1 MSDFD
6 LRSGFLARQKALG
19 ADLGITANFT
29 DHGTTIGDASEADW
43 SGMLRDFLPAR
54 YGVGAVTV
62 VDSSGNKSQQIDL
75 AIWDKQYSPNW
86 FTTSGGDR
94 FIPAESVYAVF
105 EVKPE
110 LDKEY
115 VDYAGTKIESV
126 RDLLRVPAP
135 IYHVGGQSTAP
146 GPDSKPIL
154 GGILALRGGW
164 KTTLA
169 GAAGKKAIVSQTGNR
184 RLDLGIAL
192 DDLSFDHHMDGTIE
206 YSPLGTQ
213 LIFFAIRL
221 FQRLQPLATA
231 FSPDM
236 SAYEQ
241 ALQAP
246 VKQ

>member
-6 LRSGFLARQKALG
+6 LRKAFLARQRALI
-19 ADLGITANFT
+19 ADLGITGDFT

-43 SGMLRDFLPAR
+43 LSMLRDFLPAR

-62 VDSSGNKSQQIDL
+62 VDSAGRKSHQIDL
-75 AIWDKQYSPNW
+75 AIWDQQYSPNW
-86 FTTSGGDR
+86 FTTSDGDR

-110 LDKEY
+110 IDKEY
-115 VDYAGTKIESV
+115 VEYAGLKIASV
-126 RDLLRVPAP
+126 RDLVRVPAP
-135 IYHVGGQSTAP
+135 IHHLGGRSTP
-146 GPDSKPIL
+146 PDLDSKPIL
-154 GGILALRGGW
+154 GGIVALRSGW

-169 GAAGKKAIVSQTGNR
+169 GPAGKKAIHSQTGNR
-184 RLDLGIAL
+184 RIDLGIAL
-192 DDLSFDHHMDGTIE
+192 DDLSFDHNLAGQIE
-206 YSPLGTQ
+206 YSPAGTQ

-236 SAYEQ
+236 TAYEK
-241 ALQAP
+241 ALDESQR
-246 VKQ
+246 

>member
-1 MSDFD
+1 MTDFD
-6 LRSGFLARQKALG
+6 LRKAFLARQRGLV
-19 ADLGITANFT
+19 ADLGITGEFT

-43 SGMLRDFLPAR
+43 QSMLRDFLPAR

-75 AIWDKQYSPNW
+75 AVWDQQYSPNW
-86 FTTSGGDR
+86 FTTSDGDR

-110 LDKEY
+110 IDKEY
-115 VDYAGTKIESV
+115 VEYAGLKIESV
-126 RDLLRVPAP
+126 RDLARVPAP
-135 IYHVGGQSTAP
+135 IHHIGGRASAP
-146 GPDSKPIL
+146 DPNSKPIL
-154 GGILALRGGW
+154 GGILALRSGW

-169 GAAGKKAIVSQTGNR
+169 GSAGKKAIHSQTGNR
-184 RLDLGIAL
+184 RIDIGIAL
-192 DDLSFDHHMDGTIE
+192 NDLSFDHNMAGQIE
-206 YSPLGTQ
+206 FSPDGTQ

-236 SAYEQ
+236 LAYEK
-241 ALQAP
+241 ALSTP
-246 VKQ
+246 SP

>member
-6 LRSGFLARQKALG
+6 LRKGFLARQRALL
-19 ADLGITANFT
+19 ADLGVTADFT

-62 VDSSGNKSQQIDL
+62 VDSAGNKSQQIDL
-75 AIWDKQYSPNW
+75 AIWDQQYSPNW
-86 FTTSGGDR
+86 FTTPDGDR

-110 LDKEY
+110 IDKDY
-115 VDYAGTKIESV
+115 VEYAGTKIKSV
-126 RDLLRVPAP
+126 RDLLRAPAP
-135 IYHVGGQSTAP
+135 IHHVGGRSTAP
-146 GPDSKPIL
+146 DPDSKPIL

-169 GAAGKKAIVSQTGNR
+169 GAAGKKAIRSQTGNR
-184 RLDLGIAL
+184 RLDIGIAL
-192 DDLSFDHHMDGTIE
+192 NDLSFDHHVHGTID
-206 YSPLGTQ
+206 YSPEGTQ

-236 SAYEQ
+236 LAYEQ
-241 ALQAP
+241 ALSVP
-246 VKQ
+246 EV